1 MKYLTKKTVLDY
13 IKNEKLHKVIDKYA
27 ATIDGD
33 YIFYYDS
40 DEVVKVNSEAT
51 FRDWLLCILEAG
63 WDYYYGYFVSVKDA
77 WEYLQKNNI
86 TDFKD
91 AIKDGYTNIVSIA
104 NHYYFENSTAE
115 IDDAAAELMKSYNK
129 LNQGEWLC

>member
-1 MKYLTKKTVLDY
+1 MEYLTKKTVLDY
-13 IKNEKLHKVIDKYA
+13 IKNEKLYRVIDEYA

-40 DEVVKVNSEAT
+40 DEVVKVNSEET

-63 WDYYYGYFVSVKDA
+63 WDCYWDNFIYYYDA
-77 WEYLQKNNI
+77 FNYLQENNI

-91 AIKDGYTNIVSIA
+91 AIDAGYTDIVAIA
-104 NHYYFENSTAE
+104 NHYFFENTAAE
-115 IDDAAAELMKSYNK
+115 IDDAAAELMKSYNDINEM
-129 LNQGEWLC
+129 LNND